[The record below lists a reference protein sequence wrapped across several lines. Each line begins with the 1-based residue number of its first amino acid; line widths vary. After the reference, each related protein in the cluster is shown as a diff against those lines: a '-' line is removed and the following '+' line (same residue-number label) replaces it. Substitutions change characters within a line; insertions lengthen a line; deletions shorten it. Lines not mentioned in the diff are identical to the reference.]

1 MKILFMADVPRDL
14 SSGAAGTEVRT
25 IEALRHLGHTVD
37 EVWAPDLGRRIAHGN
52 LHYLLELPRAYEK
65 AAARHFARNDYD
77 VVHINQPHGYRVA
90 RWLRRHHKR
99 AVMIHRSHGIE
110 GHVDEV
116 VAAWKRRSQG
126 ERRSLPRRL
135 ASSIIGRLLSRHMT
149 ATARNADGHIV
160 SSSADASFLH
170 DRFGIDEATIAVV
183 PQAASD
189 SFLTAPVSEY
199 DDARLRT
206 VLYVGQ
212 FAFVKGPSVTAA
224 AMNAIVEAR
233 PDAHL
238 IWVCHR
244 DHHNDVRAL
253 LSPEAIDRLELLH
266 WTPNDALRLIYD
278 RAGIFLFPSF
288 FEGFGKAFLEAMSR
302 GACVVATRVG
312 GPADVLNDGV
322 DGILIAP
329 GDAQALTDG
338 ALLLMNDADRARTM
352 SAAAVETAHRY
363 SWDRVARETVA
374 FYTRRLGARFG

>member
-25 IEALRHLGHTVD
+25 MDALRHLGHTID

-52 LHYLLELPRAYEK
+52 LHYLLELPRAYES
-65 AAARHFARNDYD
+65 AAERSFARHDYD

-90 RWLRRHHKR
+90 RWLRRHHKH

-116 VAAWKRRSQG
+116 VEAWKLRQR

-135 ASSIIGRLLSRHMT
+135 ASATISRLLGSHMT
-149 ATARNADGHIV
+149 ATARHADGHIV

-170 DRFGIDEATIAVV
+170 DRFGIDESRIAVV
-183 PQAASD
+183 PQAAPD
-189 SFLTAPVSEY
+189 SFLTAPVPEY
-199 DDARLRT
+199 DEARMRT

-212 FAFVKGPSVTAA
+212 FAFVKAPMVTAA

-238 IWVCHR
+238 IWVCDR
-244 DHHNDVRAL
+244 AHHDDVRSL
-253 LSPEAIDRLELLH
+253 LTPLAVDRLELLH
-266 WTPNDALRLIYD
+266 WTPQDELRLVYD
-278 RAGIFLFPSF
+278 QAGIFLFPSF

-312 GPADVLNDGV
+312 GPADILNDGV
-322 DGILIAP
+322 DGILTDP
-329 GDAQALTDG
+329 GDAGALTDA
-338 ALLLMNDADRARTM
+338 ALVLMNDGNRARSM
-352 SAAAVETAHRY
+352 SAAAIGTAHRY
-363 SWDRVARETVA
+363 SWERVARETAA
-374 FYTRRLGARFG
+374 FYARRLEARFG

>member
-14 SSGAAGTEVRT
+14 SSGAAGTEVRA

-37 EVWAPDLGRRIAHGN
+37 DVWAPDLGRRIAHGN

-65 AAARHFARNDYD
+65 AAERHFAQNDYD

-90 RWLRRHHKR
+90 SWLRRHHKR

-116 VAAWKRRSQG
+116 VAAWKRSQG

-170 DRFGIDEATIAVV
+170 DRFGIDQGKIAVV
-183 PQAASD
+183 PQAAPD

-212 FAFVKGPSVTAA
+212 FAFVKGPAVTAA
-224 AMNAIVEAR
+224 AMNVIVKAR
-233 PDAHL
+233 PNTNL
-238 IWVCHR
+238 IWVCDR
-244 DHHNDVRAL
+244 AHHNDVRAL
-253 LSPEAIDRLELLH
+253 LNPDAIDRLELLH
-266 WTPNDALRLIYD
+266 WTPQDELRLIYD

-302 GACVVATRVG
+302 GVCVVATRVG
-312 GPADVLNDGV
+312 GPADILNDGV
-322 DGILIAP
+322 DGILIDP
-329 GDAQALTDG
+329 GDAGALTDA
-338 ALLLMNDADRARTM
+338 ALILMNNSNRARSM
-352 SAAAVETAHRY
+352 SAAAIETAHCY
-363 SWDRVARETVA
+363 SWDRVARETA
-374 FYTRRLGARFG
+374 EFYARRLEARFG